1 MLSRASALLV
11 IIDIQENLYKAM
23 LDKENFLVNALKIIK
38 GANVFSLPI
47 IVTEQIPE
55 KLGTTLP
62 AITQALKNSE
72 TISKDSFSCW
82 GNNHFQER
90 IKALGRRDIIILGIE
105 SHVCV
110 YQTAIDLLDN
120 GYNVHVA
127 VDAVSSRT
135 KENCAIGIEAMK
147 SAGAHITSA
156 EMLIFEL
163 LRSAGD
169 AKFKDIY
176 KIVK

>member
-1 MLSRASALLV
+1 MLNRTSTALV
-11 IIDIQENLYKAM
+11 IIDIQVNLYKAM
-23 LDKENFLVNALKIIK
+23 QEKESILVNALKLIK
-38 GANVFSLPI
+38 GANVFGIPI

-55 KLGTTLP
+55 KLGATLP
-62 AITQALKNSE
+62 AVIEVLESSE

-90 IKALGRRDIIILGIE
+90 IKALGRHDIIILGIE

-110 YQTAIDLLDN
+110 YQTAIDLMGN
-120 GYNVHVA
+120 GYKVHVA
-127 VDAVSSRT
+127 GDAVSSRT
-135 KENCAIGIEAMK
+135 IENCAIGIEAMK
-147 SAGAHITSA
+147 NAGAHITSA